1 MTKEEDPREIGAAHM
16 EVEDGVEVAVE
27 VEVVERGEIET
38 AIIRNITQNT
48 KTTVTKTKAI
58 ERHRDRKVGILSK

>member
-1 MTKEEDPREIGAAHM
+1 MTMEEDPQEIGVAHM
-16 EVEDGVEVAVE
+16 EVEVGVEVAAE

-48 KTTVTKTKAI
+48 KTTVTKMKAI
-58 ERHRDRKVGILSK
+58 EKRRDRRAGILSK